1 MEKLPINLNNNESHK
16 PEQFSAQ
23 EKDIQEVF
31 KLNPKLER
39 IAVEALKSDN
49 IISLYRIENKNIEK
63 EPDGITSH
71 KDLKGQWFSPDLNTA
86 IGYLRKSQKEK
97 GAKIIIVKVSKE
109 ELEKLHVSKHLIA
122 SQMDVE
128 GDNYIIPENIARTY
142 LDADTIEKVTGRV
155 ETIYKATEQ
164 VVEKIKELEYKEAIK
179 NYQEYLKTIFPESKY
194 KDIGYKGVS
203 EDFKNE
209 NKPSFY
215 TKDIEAAKYYSSLR
229 EGTKTISA
237 IFNFKNPLI
246 INAEK
251 PAPISII
258 TPEGK
263 ILGTFNDKD
272 INEKIISEGYD
283 GLILN
288 RKFGTPLDGWEILSF
303 NNNSRYILGTET
315 DLQKFKQFLLEDN

>member
-1 MEKLPINLNNNESHK
+1 MEKPPINLNNNESHK
-16 PEQFSAQ
+16 PEQFSVQ
-23 EKDIQEVF
+23 EKAIQEVF
-31 KLNPKLER
+31 KLNPELE
-39 IAVEALKSDN
+39 
-49 IISLYRIENKNIEK
+49 
-63 EPDGITSH
+63 
-71 KDLKGQWFSPDLNTA
+71 A
-86 IGYLRKSQKEK
+86 IGLR
-97 GAKIIIVKVSKE
+97 
-109 ELEKLHVSKHLIA
+109 
-122 SQMDVE
+122 
-128 GDNYIIPENIARTY
+128 
-142 LDADTIEKVTGRV
+142 
-155 ETIYKATEQ
+155 EQ
-164 VVEKIKELEYKEAIK
+164 
-179 NYQEYLKTIFPESKY
+179 YQEYLKTIFPESKY

-203 EDFKNE
+203 DDFKNE

-263 ILGTFNDKD
+263 MLGTFNDKD

-288 RKFGTPLDGWEILSF
+288 RKFGTTLDGWEILSF
-303 NNNSRYILGTET
+303 NNDSRYILGTET